1 MSATVIILI
10 LLSATVG
17 IGCLL
22 TGIWLWRAL
31 NWEVVDDDDLHE
43 RISPG
48 AWSRRKWLRG
58 LLKSKPPLLTYRR
71 DRRGRFRRYRR

>member
-1 MSATVIILI
+1 VSATVIILI

-31 NWEVVDDDDLHE
+31 KWEVVDDDELHE
-43 RISPG
+43 RISPDG
-48 AWSRRKWLRG
+48 WSRRKWLG
-58 LLKSKPPLLTYRR
+58 SWFKPKPPLLTYRR